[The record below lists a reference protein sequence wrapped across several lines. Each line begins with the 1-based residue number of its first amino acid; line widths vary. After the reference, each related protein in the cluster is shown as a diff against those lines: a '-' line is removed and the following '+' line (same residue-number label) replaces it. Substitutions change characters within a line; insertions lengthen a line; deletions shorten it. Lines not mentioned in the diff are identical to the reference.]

1 MIITVTLNPAVD
13 ETIYIEKL
21 KAYSVNKV
29 SRSRM
34 DPGGKGINVSKMV
47 HQLGE
52 KTLALGFCGGEN
64 GLFIRKALEA
74 RGIPEALTITDVPTR
89 KNTKIVEIATGF
101 TTDLNVQGEAVGKEA
116 FARFMKTYETYLDE
130 GNIVVLSG
138 SIPEGLPRDIYR
150 KLCNLAKEKGC
161 RVILDASGDGL
172 REGIKGEPFLV
183 KPNVHELEE
192 LVGRDLTSEE
202 DIIDKSRLLLT
213 DALKHVIVSLGEEGA
228 LWITEN
234 QVIKQAVPKVIV
246 KSTVGAGDSMVAG
259 IAVGL
264 VSGLLNREGFRL
276 GVASSVAAITV
287 EGTDIPKKEVVE
299 NFLMKL
305 L

>member
-21 KAYSVNKV
+21 TPYGVNKV
-29 SRSRM
+29 SKSRL

-47 HQLGE
+47 HGLGE

-64 GLFIRKALEA
+64 GSFIRNALA
-74 RGIPEALTITDVPTR
+74 KNGIPEALTLTEVPTR
-89 KNTKIVEIATGF
+89 KNTKIVESGTGL
-101 TTDLNVQGEAVGKEA
+101 TTDLNMIGQAVGSDA
-116 FARFMKTYETYLDE
+116 YSRFLKTYETYLKQ
-130 GNIVVLSG
+130 GTIVVLSG
-138 SIPEGLPRDIYR
+138 SIPEGIPTSIY
-150 KLCNLAKEKGC
+150 KELCLKAKKHNC
-161 RVILDASGDGL
+161 KVILDASGDAL
-172 REGIKGEPFLV
+172 KQGIEAEPFLV
-183 KPNVHELEE
+183 KPNIHELEE
-192 LVGRDLTSEE
+192 LTNKQLDSEE
-202 DIIDKSRLLLT
+202 MIIKESRSLLT
-213 DALKHVIVSLGEEGA
+213 EELRHVIVSLGEKGA
-228 LWITEN
+228 YWITKDD
-234 QVIKQAVPKVIV
+234 VIKQAVPKVIV

-264 VSGLLNREGFRL
+264 ASGLLNEEGFRL

-305 L
+305 R